1 MALTHLDAVVDTG
14 DVRRSGIGGSSWSAR
29 VGTLSAVC
37 IVVLSTFSMLAGA
50 NASAATK
57 SSKSKVTVATG
68 SIVCKKMIGTVT
80 LSPPDQRGGTS
91 PETQVFS
98 IHAKGCHTAKS
109 NVSHVNGASL
119 TATLN

>member
-14 DVRRSGIGGSSWSAR
+14 DVRRSGIGGSSRSAP

-98 IHAKGCHTAKS
+98 IHAKGCHTAK
-109 NVSHVNGASL
+109 
-119 TATLN
+119 